1 MKTIIETPNFNAK
14 DSLTDFVKLHVE
26 KLETLS
32 DQIVE
37 SRVFLKLDKFD
48 NKENK
53 VCEIKVSLPGNDLF
67 ASKHADSFEEA
78 VAQCVDALKHQLK
91 RWKHA

>member
-78 VAQCVDALKHQLK
+78 VTQCVDALKHQLK

>member
-78 VAQCVDALKHQLK
+78 VTLSVDALKHQLK